1 MAGSFSGP
9 TMRRRRTRV
18 GYAEQDRVARRRLGV
33 GRRPRVNIVKTS
45 GRLASTQMRVG
56 GLKRFG
62 PLDASGH

>member
-1 MAGSFSGP
+1 M
-9 TMRRRRTRV
+9 